1 MMTSSIDL
9 QGLTLKMIRDRCDDV
24 GDCWIWRDAVGRT
37 GYPIMKRSQRGGCML
52 VRRVVV
58 ALDGR
63 PAAPR
68 QPVMCTCGEKRCVNP
83 AHLQP
88 TTISAV
94 AKAAAAKG
102 SFSTTARAARIA
114 QAKRASSQAKLT
126 LEQVREIRASDESNL
141 ALAERFGVNRSRIGA
156 IRRGVAWKDY
166 SNPFTALMRRAA

>member
-1 MMTSSIDL
+1 MSGMDVH
-9 QGLTLKMIRDRCDDV
+9 GVTLKTIHDRCDEV
-24 GDCWIWRDAVGRT
+24 GECWIWKDAVSQH
-37 GYPIMKRSQRGGCML
+37 GYPIMRRRPGGCLL
-52 VRRVVV
+52 VRRVAV

-114 QAKRASSQAKLT
+114 QSKRASSQAKLT